1 MTELIREASDEA
13 SDTDIADQAVP
24 AYGTDEIESFIDDVS
39 ATADA
44 DLADLIEQ
52 RQNVPLPR
60 LL

>member
-1 MTELIREASDEA
+1 MTELIPEASDEA

>member
-44 DLADLIEQ
+44 DLAGLIEQ